1 MGLSEQWCVGQGL
14 RAGSRSQIRYGVRM
28 VSLTEARQLI
38 LDRVEP
44 LDPVACFLSDAH
56 GRRLQQTVK
65 APEDQPAFDRSAMDG
80 YAVGLQDK
88 SEKFRIVGVVEPGNG
103 DECKVGVGECARIFT
118 GARLPAGLS
127 KVIPQ
132 EQARVEGEWMR
143 PSVRSDET
151 WVRHR
156 GDDARA
162 GDVLLKPGVSI
173 GAGEVAMLASVGV
186 VYPVVSQRPTIVH
199 ITTGNEL
206 VDPAVTPKMG
216 QIRDS
221 NAVLIAALARQY
233 GAVVSRHS
241 RVGDS
246 LESLVGAVLAANAQ
260 PWQVLLISGGASV
273 GDFDFGARAL
283 ELLGFEIHFR
293 RVNLRPGKPLVFATR
308 GKQLAFVIP
317 GNPVSHFVTFHLA
330 IELALHALTDGMMDP
345 RCAFLAEHSVRL
357 PIDASLPLKSDSR
370 ETWCPANVFVKNGE
384 LRASPLPWNSSGD
397 LRGMLEA
404 NALVRLPS
412 GTSPVAAGG
421 LVECLLFAVR
431 QTFSESCA

>member
-1 MGLSEQWCVGQGL
+1 
-14 RAGSRSQIRYGVRM
+14 M
-28 VSLTEARQLI
+28 VSLTEARRLI
-38 LDRVEP
+38 LDMVEP

-65 APEDQPAFDRSAMDG
+65 APEDQPPFDRSAMDG
-80 YAVGLQDK
+80 YAIGLQDK
-88 SEKFRIVGVVEPGNG
+88 AERFRIVGVVEPGDG
-103 DECKVGVGECARIFT
+103 EAFKVAAGECARIFT

-132 EQARVEGEWMR
+132 EQASVEGEWMR
-143 PSVRSDET
+143 PLVRSDET

-156 GDDARA
+156 GEDACA

-173 GAGEVAMLASVGV
+173 GAGEVALLASVGV
-186 VYPVVSQRPTIVH
+186 VYPVVSQRPTVVH

-206 VDPAVTPKMG
+206 VDPAVTPKLG

-241 RVGDS
+241 RAGDS
-246 LESLVGAVLAANAQ
+246 LEALVGAVLAANVQ

-273 GDFDFGARAL
+273 GDFDFGVRAL

-293 RVNLRPGKPLVFATR
+293 RVNLRPGKPLVFGTR

-317 GNPVSHFVTFHLA
+317 GNPLSHFVTFHLA

-345 RCAFLAEHSVRL
+345 RCASLAEQCLRL
-357 PIDASLPLKSDSR
+357 PLDASIPLKPDSR
-370 ETWCPANVFVKNGE
+370 ETWCPANVFVKNAE
-384 LRASPLPWNSSGD
+384 LRARPLPWNSSGD

-412 GTSPVAAGG
+412 GGGSVAAGS
-421 LVECLLFAVR
+421 LVECLLLTVR
-431 QTFSESCA
+431 QSFSESCV